1 MNIQALMKQ
10 AQNMQREIT
19 KEKEEID
26 KMEFTG
32 SSSLVSVVVNGKK
45 EILKVNIEKDEGLFE
60 DISMLEDMIMLAVN
74 NAFKEVDKK
83 TEEKLGKYSNMMS
96 GLM

>member
-60 DISMLEDMIMLAVN
+60 DISMLEDMIMLATN